1 MDLLGVILMCVGLIV
16 LLFFAAVY
24 LCFYLAFYVPRR
36 GKTEEEFTLPKGK
49 AYEPHYQKMLALIRE
64 TKNMPHKEFCIT
76 SFDGIPLHAKF
87 YEYEKGAPI
96 ELMIHGYRS
105 SAERDLCGGVK
116 RCFKLGRSAF
126 VVDQRTSG
134 KSGGNIIS
142 FGINESRDCEKWI
155 DFIIRH
161 FGSDSKIIITGIS
174 MGAATAL
181 ITAGK
186 DLPENVIGALAD
198 CGYTSAKDIIKKV
211 IRDMKLPANLL
222 YPLVKLGAKIFGGF
236 SLEETSPEEAM
247 KKCKIP
253 VIFIHGEADNFVP
266 CEMSKINYDVC
277 TAPKK
282 LVTFEGAAH
291 GLSYLTDE
299 NKYLTEVKT
308 FEGEMNL

>member
-1 MDLLGVILMCVGLIV
+1 
-16 LLFFAAVY
+16 
-24 LCFYLAFYVPRR
+24 
-36 GKTEEEFTLPKGK
+36 
-49 AYEPHYQKMLALIRE
+49 
-64 TKNMPHKEFCIT
+64 
-76 SFDGIPLHAKF
+76 
-87 YEYEKGAPI
+87 
-96 ELMIHGYRS
+96 
-105 SAERDLCGGVK
+105 
-116 RCFKLGRSAF
+116 
-126 VVDQRTSG
+126 
-134 KSGGNIIS
+134 
-142 FGINESRDCEKWI
+142 
-155 DFIIRH
+155 
-161 FGSDSKIIITGIS
+161 

-299 NKYLTEVKT
+299 NKYLTEVKA
-308 FEGEMNL
+308 FEREMNL